1 MSRKPHHLTWLA
13 HVLRSFVHQK
23 FVSIKRCF
31 HALLHG
37 PPREFLQGASNTTVL
52 LIYVPIKQIY
62 IYVAIIDQGRGN
74 NKSYVYWANSIL

>member
-62 IYVAIIDQGRGN
+62 IYMWQLLTKTGAIINHMCIGQI
-74 NKSYVYWANSIL
+74 VF